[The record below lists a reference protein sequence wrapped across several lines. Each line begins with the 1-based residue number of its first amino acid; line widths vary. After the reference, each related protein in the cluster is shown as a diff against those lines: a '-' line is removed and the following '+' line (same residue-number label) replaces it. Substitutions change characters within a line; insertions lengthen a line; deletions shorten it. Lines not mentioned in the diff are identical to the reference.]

1 MTVNYRNFKVTPS
14 TAVRMHSEI
23 SHEPRRQWNYLVRVG
38 ENEYIPSISRSDLH
52 WAVKHAYFSHTPIAA
67 ATLNWKRHLYSL
79 WKRVGE
85 NNNERQTKRY
95 IKNFQAWRNLALP
108 CYDLLGPKC
117 SWPCCYCSCSW
128 F

>member
-1 MTVNYRNFKVTPS
+1 
-14 TAVRMHSEI
+14 
-23 SHEPRRQWNYLVRVG
+23 
-38 ENEYIPSISRSDLH
+38 
-52 WAVKHAYFSHTPIAA
+52 
-67 ATLNWKRHLYSL
+67 L

-117 SWPCCYCSCSW
+117 SWPCCCCSCSW

>member
-52 WAVKHAYFSHTPIAA
+52 
-67 ATLNWKRHLYSL
+67 
-79 WKRVGE
+79 
-85 NNNERQTKRY
+85 
-95 IKNFQAWRNLALP
+95 
-108 CYDLLGPKC
+108 
-117 SWPCCYCSCSW
+117 
-128 F
+128 